1 MRNGES
7 KIRHIPFAIAVMLVF
22 VTAELASAQMINSIN
37 VAGRGAYEGTNSNS
51 TGRGV
56 FGRATDGGGSN
67 VGVLGLNDSNSGRG
81 VQGTALSPFGVNYGV
96 SGWSLSNGGLGVYGI
111 ASSNNGST
119 YGVLGLSR
127 SSSGRGV
134 AGAATK
140 TFGVTYG
147 VQGISNSPA
156 GYGVYG
162 WNTSTGWSGFF
173 TGGKFTVLGMLE
185 LIPHATSPNIIG
197 GVVNNNVTSGAF
209 GANIGGGGSAALPNK
224 VTDNWGTIGGGLN
237 NQAGDNAGTDADR
250 THATVGG
257 GDSNIA
263 SGLGS
268 TVGGG
273 KKINASGRF
282 ATVGGGTSNRASGY
296 ISTVSG
302 GWGHTA
308 SGSESTVGG
317 GAVNMASGSFSTV
330 DGGLRNIASGKYS
343 TVGGG
348 YKNFA
353 GNNYAVVGGGAF
365 NQAYGIFST
374 IPGGHGNA
382 AAGYSFAVGRRAKAV
397 HTGAFVWGDSTN
409 TDIQS
414 SNHNQVTF
422 RARGGYLLFTNAAAN
437 LGARLNPG
445 ATAWVAMSDRAS
457 KEKVVK
463 VDARKVLDKL
473 AQMEIATWQYKGV
486 DAPVRHMG
494 PMAQDF
500 YKAYSLGHD
509 EKGISTLD
517 ADGVAL
523 AAIQGLYDLVKEN
536 REVIETKETEI
547 AELKAQLAELK
558 SRLN

>member
-1 MRNGES
+1 MKNRS
-7 KIRHIPFAIAVMLVF
+7 FDHWLSSFAVAAISMLVM
-22 VTAELASAQMINSIN
+22 TGLASAQVPNVEENPLYNSIT
-37 VAGRGAYEGTNSNS
+37 AIEGATIS
-51 TGRGV
+51 
-56 FGRATDGGGSN
+56 GGGS
-67 VGVLGLNDSNSGRG
+67 
-81 VQGTALSPFGVNYGV
+81 PF
-96 SGWSLSNGGLGVYGI
+96 
-111 ASSNNGST
+111 
-119 YGVLGLSR
+119 
-127 SSSGRGV
+127 
-134 AGAATK
+134 
-140 TFGVTYG
+140 
-147 VQGISNSPA
+147 
-156 GYGVYG
+156 
-162 WNTSTGWSGFF
+162 
-173 TGGKFTVLGMLE
+173 
-185 LIPHATSPNIIG
+185 LIN
-197 GVVNNNVTSGAF
+197 F
-209 GANIGGGGSAALPNK
+209 NK

-257 GDSNIA
+257 GDSNIASGLGSTVGGGDSNTASGQRSTVGGGWENAA

-523 AAIQGLYDLVKEN
+523 AAIQGLYDVVKE
-536 REVIETKETEI
+536 KDAKI
-547 AELKAQLAELK
+547 AELEARLAEVDELK
-558 SRLN
+558 LRLLALEAQTGMAIKTSLVFSKLEK